1 MKLKG
6 ENGPVKVTLIE
17 EINETAVVYNL
28 NKVAGN
34 HNFYANAILAHNRG
48 CFVAGTTITLEDGTT
63 APIEKM
69 KINDAVLT
77 YNEAKGETEAGKVG
91 DLKIHE
97 VNTIVRLTLENSIVI
112 TTTPE
117 HPFYVIGKGYVKAA
131 DLDFG
136 DECLKADGS
145 NSFIS
150 TKEILEETHKVYNLL
165 DVSGN
170 HNFYANDILVHNKV

>member
-1 MKLKG
+1 MKFVNG
-6 ENGPVKVTLIE
+6 ESIPRKVLRDAE
-17 EINETAVVYNL
+17 FKEALPLLAFQCGE
-28 NKVAGN
+28 
-34 HNFYANAILAHNRG
+34 AIA
-48 CFVAGTTITLEDGTT
+48 
-63 APIEKM
+63 
-69 KINDAVLT
+69 
-77 YNEAKGETEAGKVG
+77 
-91 DLKIHE
+91 KIHE
-97 VNTIVRLTLENSIVI
+97 VDTVVRLTLENSIVI

-136 DECLKADGS
+136 DECLKVDGS